1 MTIQLYV
8 YTVLYAVYIYL
19 NYVYI
24 QNTIL
29 VALDWVEIKD
39 VYIDNMYV
47 YIYVTWHIEYPPQYP
62 VHADALYR
70 TNNNLPCSV
79 IYAVVYIIYLHIGYG
94 YLYYWYAA
102 LL

>member
-47 YIYVTWHIEYPPQYP
+47 YTYM
-62 VHADALYR
+62 
-70 TNNNLPCSV
+70 
-79 IYAVVYIIYLHIGYG
+79 
-94 YLYYWYAA
+94 
-102 LL
+102 